1 MLDGTTFQ
9 LKTCREKRFL
19 KKKKKKVAGIM
30 GNGLSGY
37 VNHKNNYKS
46 YTFTLPPS
54 FLLSLMC
61 ICFWTVVIFHLYVL

>member
-1 MLDGTTFQ
+1 M
-9 LKTCREKRFL
+9 
-19 KKKKKKVAGIM
+19 VAGIM

-54 FLLSLMC
+54 FLLLLMC
-61 ICFWTVVIFHLYVL
+61 ICFLTVVIVHLYVLKKVNKSYGDSYGVKTV

>member
-1 MLDGTTFQ
+1 M
-9 LKTCREKRFL
+9 
-19 KKKKKKVAGIM
+19 VAGIM

-61 ICFWTVVIFHLYVL
+61 ICFWTVVIVHLYVL

>member
-1 MLDGTTFQ
+1 M
-9 LKTCREKRFL
+9 
-19 KKKKKKVAGIM
+19 VAGIM

-61 ICFWTVVIFHLYVL
+61 ICFWTVVIFHLYVLKKVNKSYGDSYGVKAV